1 MNERGEAK
9 NTAPRVVLIISQTG
23 IEACRIMGD
32 TDEQTADARA
42 ILEKIAPSLEV
53 IESTLAAGRIRQGL
67 IDPVDRKFN

>member
-1 MNERGEAK
+1 MFDEKITG
-9 NTAPRVVLIISQTG
+9 PHVILIISQTG
-23 IEACRIMGD
+23 IETCRIMGD

-67 IDPVDRKFN
+67 TDPVDRKFN